1 MQRVLPADTNAESV
15 PLANALLFA
24 VSDADADAEPNVDAE
39 RQHGK

>member
-24 VSDADADAEPNVDAE
+24 VSDAEPNVDAE

>member
-24 VSDADADAEPNVDAE
+24 VSDADAEPNVDAE